1 MEDAPTLFKEVG
13 VFMDNDANEL
23 VINNK
28 NNLEI
33 SKVELFNILGQK
45 IKEWK
50 NIENKTENRLQLN
63 KLSATIYIVKI
74 QTPKGKISKKIIIK

>member
-1 MEDAPTLFKEVG
+1 
-13 VFMDNDANEL
+13 MDNDANEL

-33 SKVELFNILGQK
+33 SKVELFNIMGQK

-63 KLSATIYIVKI
+63 KLSASIYIVKI
-74 QTPKGKISKKIIIK
+74 QSPKGKISKKIIIEVTV